1 MLSMPIT
8 IGITITGI
16 TIIIGGI
23 ITGTAIIIIAG
34 TTTDPIGV
42 DTIGT
47 IVTIITGTT
56 PTGTTGIIGTAI
68 IITGTTIGT
77 EPARRA
83 SCFWTWRD
91 HRGLALF
98 CLTCRSRRPSDS
110 VQFERAQG

>member
-16 TIIIGGI
+16 TIIIRGI
-23 ITGTAIIIIAG
+23 ITGTAIIITAG
-34 TTTDPIGV
+34 TTT

-91 HRGLALF
+91 HRGLAPLRVIV
-98 CLTCRSRRPSDS
+98 LPDLSLETASDS
-110 VQFERAQG
+110 VQVEPAQG

>member
-91 HRGLALF
+91 HRGLAPLRVTV
-98 CLTCRSRRPSDS
+98 LPDPSLETAFRFGP
-110 VQFERAQG
+110 V